1 MGKKVLITPKSFFQA
16 GDEAVSLLNK
26 HDCEIIANTTGKTLS
41 EEQMMEL
48 CSEVDGLIV
57 GIDPVTSNV
66 LQNAKKLKA
75 ISKYGAGLDNIDL
88 KAAEE
93 LGIKVDKSAGT
104 NATSVA
110 ELAVGLFFSLA
121 RNIPTAEKSVKAGS
135 WDRMRGL
142 EINGKTA
149 GIVGLGYIG
158 KEVARMASG
167 LGMKVI
173 AYDPYIQAEDEVI
186 KKYAIEILEI
196 DDVIKNADF
205 LTLHVPA
212 TEETR
217 HMINKRTLEMMKSDA
232 FLINVSRG
240 KLVDE
245 DALYEALISGKIA
258 GAAQDVFSKEPPG
271 KHPLLELDNFVLTP
285 HIGAYTKEAN
295 TNMAVKSTENLI
307 RMLLNKES

>member
-1 MGKKVLITPKSFFQA
+1 MRKKVLITPKSFFQA
-16 GDEAVSLLNK
+16 GDEAVRLLK
-26 HDCEIIANTTGKTLS
+26 KYDCEIIANTTGKTLS

-57 GIDPVTSNV
+57 GIDPVTLNV

-88 KAAEE
+88 KTVEE
-93 LGIKVDKSAGT
+93 LGIAVDKAAGT

-121 RNIPTAEKSVKAGS
+121 RNIPAAEKNVKAGR

-149 GIVGLGYIG
+149 GIVGFGYIG

-173 AYDPYIQAEDEVI
+173 VYDPYVNTEDDFI
-186 KKYAIEILEI
+186 KRYSIGILEV

-205 LTLHVPA
+205 LTLHVPSSD
-212 TEETR
+212 ETKY
-217 HMINKRTLEMMKSDA
+217 MINKHTLGMMKSEA

-240 KLVDE
+240 ELVDE
-245 DALYEALISGKIA
+245 DALYVALTAGKIA

-271 KHPLLELDNFVLTP
+271 KHPLLELDNFILTP

-295 TNMAVKSTENLI
+295 VKMALKSTENLI
-307 RMLLNKES
+307 RMLYGS